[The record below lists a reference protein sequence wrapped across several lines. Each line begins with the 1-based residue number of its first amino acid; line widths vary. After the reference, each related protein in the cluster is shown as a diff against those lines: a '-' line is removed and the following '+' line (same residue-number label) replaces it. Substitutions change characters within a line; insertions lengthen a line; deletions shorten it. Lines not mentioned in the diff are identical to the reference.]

1 MFRVSKCYIC
11 YNVHHIIPLVY
22 FNTYLQNNKIF
33 NAPNT
38 IKKQS
43 WSPLKILEHIISC
56 RFCYKLIFLQNFIQF
71 KVITLHAQLPP
82 LTMLKVDVQF
92 DIKLYF
98 IKNVSFLKKSMKFEM
113 LFKSMLPSN
122 FIGRRG
128 LVLIRTMKKV
138 FKYQF

>member
-1 MFRVSKCYIC
+1 MLNC
-11 YNVHHIIPLVY
+11 L
-22 FNTYLQNNKIF
+22 
-33 NAPNT
+33 A
-38 IKKQS
+38 
-43 WSPLKILEHIISC
+43 
-56 RFCYKLIFLQNFIQF
+56 
-71 KVITLHAQLPP
+71 P

-128 LVLIRTMKKV
+128 LVLIRTKKKV